1 MSVKTTFSIRG
12 RNPDVLTCIANL
24 SNDEVFTPPEF
35 ANRMLDTLAAA
46 WAASNGGE
54 DVFSNSQI
62 KFLDPFTKSGVFLRE
77 ITSRLVKGLESA
89 IPNLDDRVDHILTKQ
104 VFGIGVTELT
114 SQLSRRSLYCSKS
127 ANGEHSIAKSF
138 TKPDGNIWFERTE
151 HVWAGG
157 TPSGLK
163 VMNDKGETVDQLLGE
178 KCKMCGA
185 SKTSLDR
192 GTDFETHAYAL
203 LHTDD
208 IKNFISEIFGEDM
221 HFDVIIGNPPYQ
233 LDDGGFG
240 ASAAPIYNKF
250 VDNAKALD
258 PRLLCMVI
266 PARWFVGGK
275 GLDSF
280 REEMLND
287 HRIRAIH
294 DFPDSSDVFPGV
306 QIKGGVCYFLW
317 DRDNAGE
324 CTVTTNYRD
333 AASSEAVR
341 PLLEQGADVF
351 IRYNEAVP
359 ILKKVVSAHSG
370 AKDGS
375 IRLPQPESF
384 QEIVSARKHF
394 GIPTNF
400 RGTEKEAA
408 GDIVI
413 FQNGGTAFTSRA
425 KVERNS
431 QDIDAWKIFISRA
444 YGAGENFPH
453 QILGKPIKGKPGT
466 ACTETYMVIGP
477 FKSESETA
485 NAVSYLQTRLLRF
498 LVLLHKPTQDATQSV
513 YSFVPMQDFSESW
526 TDEKLYKKYQITGA
540 EQVFIES
547 LVRAMD
553 LESGESDAQID

>member
-35 ANRMLDTLAAA
+35 ANKMLDTVAEA
-46 WAASNGGE
+46 WAFSNGGE
-54 DVFSNSQI
+54 DIFSNPEI

-77 ITSRLVKGLESA
+77 ITSRLTQGLEEA
-89 IPNLDDRVDHILTKQ
+89 IPDLSDRVDHILTKQ

-114 SQLSRRSLYCSKS
+114 SQLSRRSLYCSKL

-157 TPSGLK
+157 APSGLK
-163 VMNDKGETVDQLLGE
+163 IMNDEGETVDQLIGE

-192 GTDFETHAYAL
+192 GDDFETHAYAL

-208 IKNFISEIFGEDM
+208 INNLISEIFGEDM

-287 HRIRAIH
+287 SRIRSIQ

-317 DRDNAGE
+317 DRDNSGD

-333 AASSEAVR
+333 AAKSEAVR
-341 PLLEQGADVF
+341 PMLEPGADVF
-351 IRYNEAVP
+351 IRYNEALP
-359 ILKKVVSAHSG
+359 ILRKIAAKETGDTTGRVDLPLDKAFISLVSSSKPFGLRTYFQGHEKKQSG
-370 AKDGS
+370 DV
-375 IRLPQPESF
+375 L
-384 QEIVSARKHF
+384 VY
-394 GIPTNF
+394 
-400 RGTEKEAA
+400 
-408 GDIVI
+408 
-413 FQNGGTAFTSRA
+413 QNGGHGYFPRSEVLKNVELIDSW
-425 KVERNS
+425 KV
-431 QDIDAWKIFISRA
+431 FISRA
-444 YGAGENFPH
+444 YGAGETFPH
-453 QILGKPIKGKPGT
+453 AIIGKPFVGEPGSIS
-466 ACTETYMVIGP
+466 TETYMCIGP
-477 FKSESETA
+477 LKSRAEA
-485 NAVSYLQTRLLRF
+485 DNVVSYIQTRLMRF
-498 LVLLHKPTQDATQSV
+498 LVLLHKPSQDATRSV
-513 YSFVPMQDFSESW
+513 YSFVPVQDFSKPW
-526 TDEKLYKKYQITGA
+526 TDEMLYTKYGISKQ
-540 EQVFIES
+540 EQSFIES
-547 LVRAMD
+547 LIRPMT
-553 LESGESDAQID
+553 LEGDAN

>member
-1 MSVKTTFSIRG
+1 MTVKTTFSIRG

-35 ANRMLDTLAAA
+35 ANKMLDSVAEA
-46 WAASNGGE
+46 WAFSNGGE
-54 DVFSNSQI
+54 DIFSNPEI

-77 ITSRLVKGLESA
+77 ITSRLTKGLEEA
-89 IPNLDDRVDHILTKQ
+89 IPDLNDRVDHILTKQ

-114 SQLSRRSLYCSKS
+114 SQLSRRSLYCSKM

-163 VMNDKGETVDQLLGE
+163 IMNDEGETVDQLLGA

-192 GTDFETHAYAL
+192 GEDFETHAYAL

-208 IKNFISEIFGEDM
+208 INNLISEIFGEDM

-280 REEMLND
+280 REEMLSD
-287 HRIRAIH
+287 SRIRSIQ

-317 DRDNAGE
+317 DRDNAGP
-324 CTVTTNYRD
+324 CKVTTNYRD
-333 AASSEAVR
+333 AATSEAVR
-341 PLLEQGADVF
+341 PMLEPGADVF

-359 ILKKVVSAHSG
+359 ILRKIAAKETGDTNGRVDLPLDQAFISLVSSSKPFGLRTYVQGRDKK
-370 AKDGS
+370 
-375 IRLPQPESF
+375 
-384 QEIVSARKHF
+384 EI
-394 GIPTNF
+394 
-400 RGTEKEAA
+400 
-408 GDIVI
+408 GDVTVY
-413 FQNGGTAFTSRA
+413 QNGGVAYLPRIDVEKNLDA
-425 KVERNS
+425 IDKWKV
-431 QDIDAWKIFISRA
+431 FISAA

-453 QILGKPIKGKPGT
+453 AILGKPFVAGPGT
-466 ACTETYMVIGP
+466 ICTETYNMIGP
-477 FKSESETA
+477 FATESEA
-485 NAVSYLQTRLLRF
+485 RNVISYISTQVMRF
-498 LVLLHKPTQDATQSV
+498 LVLLHKPSQHATKSV
-513 YSFVPMQDFSESW
+513 YSFVPMQDFSLPWS
-526 TDEKLYKKYQITGA
+526 DQALHEKYGITTE
-540 EQVFIES
+540 EQSFIQS
-547 LVRAMD
+547 LIRPMN
-553 LESGESDAQID
+553 LEGEE